1 MKKFALAAGLILLIC
16 LAAGQVWAHK
26 LNLYAYQE
34 GSRIKGEAY
43 FKGGI
48 KVQKGIVKVLTKD
61 GRMRAQTVTA
71 KDGSFSLPIPKQ
83 PPPYT
88 ITLESEGGHKASYE
102 LAQDQLEQTKDQAQK
117 APAISDPAHKPVE
130 TAGAVS
136 PGQTGGNAMVARAL
150 DLQELEAMVS
160 RLLDQKLAP
169 IKAQLAQ
176 QNAKDPVTLHDVV
189 SGLGWILG
197 LVGIAA
203 WFLSRKAKPAAP
215 PARRQP

>member
-1 MKKFALAAGLILLIC
+1 
-16 LAAGQVWAHK
+16 
-26 LNLYAYQE
+26 
-34 GSRIKGEAY
+34 
-43 FKGGI
+43 
-48 KVQKGIVKVLTKD
+48 
-61 GRMRAQTVTA
+61 
-71 KDGSFSLPIPKQ
+71 
-83 PPPYT
+83 
-88 ITLESEGGHKASYE
+88 
-102 LAQDQLEQTKDQAQK
+102 
-117 APAISDPAHKPVE
+117 
-130 TAGAVS
+130 
-136 PGQTGGNAMVARAL
+136 MVARAL

-203 WFLSRKAKPAAP
+203 WFLGRKAKPAAP